1 MGKRQAIKNIKRVSC
16 RFDMDVPEERRAWQ
30 ILQGNYREPP
40 DGKKQDYTSIIA
52 KAMIGHYDR
61 EEETHLTNEELL
73 AKIQES
79 IRKEVAEIR
88 KSLPQMLYPMMYP
101 YMPMAVPGM
110 QTDTPTTEKL
120 EQMEIQTKVPESEE
134 LNEAALD
141 FMDSFMADDGVQW
154 CPAL

>member
-30 ILQGNYREPP
+30 ILQGCYQEPP

-52 KAMIGHYDR
+52 KAMIGYYDR
-61 EEETHLTNEELL
+61 KEETDLTHEELL

-79 IRKEVAEIR
+79 IQKEAVEI
-88 KSLPQMLYPMMYP
+88 KKNFPQTPYPMMYP
-101 YMPMAVPGM
+101 YMPMAMPA
-110 QTDTPTTEKL
+110 DTAKAGKA
-120 EQMEIQTKVPESEE
+120 EQMETQTKTPETEE

-141 FMDSFMADDGVQW
+141 FMDSFMGR
-154 CPAL
+154 